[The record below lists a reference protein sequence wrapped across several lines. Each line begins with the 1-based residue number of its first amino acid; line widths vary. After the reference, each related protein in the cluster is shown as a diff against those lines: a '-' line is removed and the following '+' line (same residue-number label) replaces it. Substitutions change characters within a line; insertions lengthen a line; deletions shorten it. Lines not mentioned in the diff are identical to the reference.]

1 MAITNQQKDNILG
14 IVVGLFNAAPGQQ
27 FGTEFVNAV
36 DAGLTEAQL
45 ADILAAHP
53 VFTDNIMGNQNTT
66 SAQVAVLMNHYGLAT
81 DGIAGSAASQ
91 ANAFFTNSINIGAG
105 FGDISFKATTFLL
118 GNSIPNEFIETA
130 HLFKNKII
138 ASEIYSV
145 NNSSTD
151 LATLQ
156 APLAQQSIFIGTDG
170 DDIYTGSSQGDVI
183 SGGLGGDDITLEG
196 AKVARDVLVLKKVGD
211 SQISD
216 TNNDGRIT
224 ILEDL
229 GLDKVSNFKTGDA
242 NTDDR
247 LDVSS
252 FGFTGVQRGMVDA
265 SAKVPTFDTDLTNIP
280 DLFNDPAVGDRGLAY
295 SEIPLPPEF
304 GVSQSFVFIDANK
317 DGDFTAASDM
327 IIELLEAGPIPEA
340 ILIL

>member
-1 MAITNQQKDNILG
+1 MAITDQQKNNILG
-14 IVVGLFNAAPGQQ
+14 IVAGLFNAAPGGQ

-53 VFTDNIMGNQNTT
+53 VFTDGIIGGQDTT
-66 SAQVAVLMNHYGLAT
+66 SAQVAILMNHYGLVA
-81 DGIAGSAASQ
+81 DSIAGSAASQ
-91 ANAFFTNSINIGAG
+91 ANAFFTNSINTGIG
-105 FGDISFKATTFLL
+105 FGEISFQATVFLL
-118 GNSIPNEFIETA
+118 GNSIPTEFIETA
-130 HLFKNKII
+130 HLLKNKII

-145 NNSSTD
+145 SNSSTD

-156 APLAQQSIFIGTDG
+156 APLAEQTIYIGTDG

-183 SGGLGGDDITLEG
+183 SGGLGGDDIELEG
-196 AKVARDVLVLKKVGD
+196 AQAARDVLVLKKVAD

-229 GLDKVSNFKTGDA
+229 GFDNVVNFKAGAA

-247 LDVSS
+247 LDVTN
-252 FGFTGVQRGMVDA
+252 FGFTGVQRGIVNA
-265 SAKVPTFDTDLTNIP
+265 STKVPSFDTDLTNIP
-280 DLFNDPAVGDRGLAY
+280 DLFDETGVGDRGLAF
-295 SEIPLPPEF
+295 SEIALDPQD
-304 GVSQSFVFIDANK
+304 GISQSFVFIDANK
-317 DGDFTAASDM
+317 DGNFTAADDM
-327 IIELLEAGPIPEA
+327 MIELQGAGPIPEA

>member
-1 MAITNQQKDNILG
+1 MAITNQQKNNILG
-14 IVVGLFNAAPGQQ
+14 IVVGLFNAAPGGQ

-53 VFTDNIMGNQNTT
+53 VFTDGIMDGQNTS
-66 SAQVAVLMNHYGLAT
+66 SAQAAVLMNHFGLVA

-91 ANAFFTNSINIGAG
+91 ANAFFINNINTNVG
-105 FGDISFKATTFLL
+105 FGSISSQATAYLL
-118 GNSIPNEFIETA
+118 GNSIPTEFIETA
-130 HLFKNKII
+130 HLLKNKII

-151 LATLQ
+151 LTTLQ
-156 APLAQQSIFIGTDG
+156 APLAEQSIYIGTDS
-170 DDIYTGSSQGDVI
+170 DDIYSGSSQGDVI
-183 SGGLGGDDITLEG
+183 YGGLGGDDIELEG
-196 AKVARDVLVLKKVGD
+196 DQAARDVLVLKQVAD

-216 TNNDGRIT
+216 TNNDFSIT

-229 GLDKVSNFKTGDA
+229 GLDKVSNFKTGAA

-247 LDVSS
+247 LDVSN
-252 FGFTGVQRGMVDA
+252 FEFTGVQRGLVDA
-265 SAKVPTFDTDLTNIP
+265 STKVPTFDTDLTNIP
-280 DLFNDPAVGDRGLAY
+280 DLFNDPGVGDRGLAY

-317 DGDFTAASDM
+317 DGDFTAADDM

-340 ILIL
+340 IFIM